1 MTVDSN
7 TFLDALKSSSPSD
20 RAGAAAWLLDHP
32 EEISVSDLMSAL
44 QAESVAR
51 VRQLLLRVSEAQQAP
66 NYVNAT
72 TRESYGSSVEADAG
86 SASELRQE
94 RETAALVRHELSP
107 AIGWIRLAADDEI
120 SNFGESRTNAAILRL
135 QKRIDALVAV
145 LRSSEPVHLTK
156 IPLQSLIR
164 SSWPPVYAL
173 PELVAS
179 DGQADIEIETDE
191 ELFSFILMNVFEN
204 AADAS
209 LEAVGDV
216 QVRVTW
222 GRTDERFWV
231 RVTNPFRGER
241 LMLRDVVGLGI
252 SSKPGNR
259 GRGLAEIRL
268 VAERLGMSWDL
279 SGTSGVASFVV
290 SGARV
295 YA

>member
-1 MTVDSN
+1 MTIDSN

-20 RAGAAAWLLDHP
+20 RASAAAWLLGHP

-44 QAESVAR
+44 QAESIAR

-66 NYVNAT
+66 NYANAT
-72 TRESYGSSVEADAG
+72 TRESSGPWVDANAG
-86 SASELRQE
+86 PDTELRQE

-107 AIGWIRLAADDEI
+107 AIGWIRLAADEEI

-135 QKRIDALVAV
+135 QKRMEALVAV
-145 LRSSEPVHLTK
+145 LRSSEPLHLTK
-156 IPLQSLIR
+156 TPLRSLIR
-164 SSWPPVYAL
+164 SSWPPVHAL

-179 DGQADIEIETDE
+179 DGQEDIEIETDE
-191 ELFSFILMNVFEN
+191 ELFSFVLMNVFEN

-209 LEAVGDV
+209 LEALGDV

-222 GRTDERFWV
+222 GGTDERFWV
-231 RVTNPFRGER
+231 RVTNPFRGEK
-241 LMLRDVVGLGI
+241 LMLRDVVGLGV

-268 VAERLGMSWDL
+268 VAERLGVAWDL
-279 SGTSGVASFVV
+279 SGTSGVAAFVV
-290 SGARV
+290 SGAR
-295 YA
+295 AHA